1 MDMKPNECVG
11 EGGRPADPNTEPIY
25 YIPSQPWPDKP
36 PLLGRMG
43 LDNADGPVLLWHES
57 LLERRAWEALM
68 QLVKRD
74 GYCSSTSIQ
83 HSFTIAEMFAAEAA
97 KRRTGGV

>member
-1 MDMKPNECVG
+1 MSVPDDHLSTAKAPH
-11 EGGRPADPNTEPIY
+11 RPLVYGDPGAA
-25 YIPSQPWPDKP
+25 IPTRPWPDKP
-36 PLLGRMG
+36 DPWATRP
-43 LDNADGPVLLWHES
+43 AEPPES

-97 KRRTGGV
+97 KRRGGS